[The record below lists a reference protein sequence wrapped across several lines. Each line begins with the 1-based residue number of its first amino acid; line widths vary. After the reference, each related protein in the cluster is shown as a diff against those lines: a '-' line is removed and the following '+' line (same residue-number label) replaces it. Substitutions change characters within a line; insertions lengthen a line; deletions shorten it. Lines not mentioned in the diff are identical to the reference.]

1 MSFIFMFIKF
11 LLFTSPI
18 NSCFDNFCR
27 VTCHN
32 TVGRY
37 IFSHYRVCSY
47 HRIIAYGYSFQNHG
61 TVAYPYVVP
70 DDNRL
75 RRPVGN
81 VFYIVTIIVPDDSF
95 TCDMGVFADNDL
107 LSSSDGNIFIDE
119 ATVQNKFAR
128 VCYPYI
134 GILIHVK
141 FTIYYQCRPFVHLE
155 FGYIR

>member
-95 TCDMGVFADNDL
+95 TCDMGVLPIMICLAQVMVTFSL
-107 LSSSDGNIFIDE
+107 MKPPFRISLPE
-119 ATVQNKFAR
+119 CV
-128 VCYPYI
+128 
-134 GILIHVK
+134 IH
-141 FTIYYQCRPFVHLE
+141 ILE
-155 FGYIR
+155 FSFM